1 MNLTTKFNVGDIC
14 YTGCYDY
21 GVKIY
26 KCIVESIDISS
37 FTEPMTNKVTSVV
50 QYKVRNENRRS
61 SFEKET
67 ITVSDTDLFK
77 TKEEVAKHLMTLVAE
92 RIADQLKELEDLENG
107 GSKDELCF

>member
-1 MNLTTKFNVGDIC
+1 MKVIFLDVD
-14 YTGCYDY
+14 
-21 GVKIY
+21 GVLNADDDCVYQSGPK
-26 KCIVESIDISS
+26 KGEWKARC
-37 FTEPMTNKVTSVV
+37 PLTNKVTSVV